1 MTDEIIPVRAQRA
14 AIPHADAIET
24 PSQVGASPDRHSG
37 PPDPIGVSVMSGG
50 RTVYT
55 ADIADIVLSELA
67 SGRPLS
73 DVCRDPGMPSER
85 TVRLWVLDDREGFA
99 ARYRRARKIGGAG
112 SGRVSIYNAE
122 LAERILEQLREG
134 HLLIDICA
142 EPGMP
147 APRTIRDWAMVDR
160 EGFAARYDRARE
172 LGFHAMAEQMVAIAD
187 DGRNDWI
194 VRRREDGTAEVMID
208 HEHVGR
214 SRLRIKT
221 RQWLLS
227 KMLPCLYGD
236 RPEGVAKPKADEG
249 WAALLK
255 AVDGKS
261 RGLPSEHQRRTE
273 QDSLALSGQKSTE
286 SDEE

>member
-1 MTDEIIPVRAQRA
+1 
-14 AIPHADAIET
+14 
-24 PSQVGASPDRHSG
+24 
-37 PPDPIGVSVMSGG
+37 MSGG
-50 RTVYT
+50 HTVYT
-55 ADIADIVLSELA
+55 ADVADIVLSELA
-67 SGRPLS
+67 AGRTLS
-73 DVCRDPGMPSER
+73 DICRDPGMPSER

-122 LAERILEQLREG
+122 LANRILEQLMEG

-147 APRTIRDWAMVDR
+147 APRTIRDWASVDR

-172 LGFHAMAEQMVAIAD
+172 LGCHAMAEQMVAIAD

-194 VRRREDGTAEVMID
+194 VRRREDGTAEVVVN
-208 HEHVGR
+208 HEHIGR

-221 RQWLLS
+221 RGWLLS

-236 RPEGVAKPKADEG
+236 RPAGIAKPKADEG

-255 AVDGKS
+255 AVDGKT
-261 RGLPSEHQRRTE
+261 RGLPSRHRPRTE
-273 QDSLALSGQKSTE
+273 RDSVALFGRKSTE